1 MTGQIV
7 ETFSNIKFNENL
19 ISFSRNISGKATSKD
34 GRMERANR
42 KLPTDTQGSQKI
54 WWKKTELY

>member
-34 GRMERANR
+34 GGMERANR
-42 KLPTDTQGSQKI
+42 KGPTDR
-54 WWKKTELY
+54 